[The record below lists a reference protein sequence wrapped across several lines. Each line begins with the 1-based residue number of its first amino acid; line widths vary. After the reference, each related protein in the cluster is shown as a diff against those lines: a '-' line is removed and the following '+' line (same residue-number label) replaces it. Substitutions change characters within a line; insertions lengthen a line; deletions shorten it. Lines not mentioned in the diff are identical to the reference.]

1 MSTQPNPLDPL
12 ATAIADRVWALLQER
27 LADSQ
32 AVQLVGVTE
41 AAKRMGIGKSKL
53 YEMISREDFPRKAIR
68 QIGRRTLVVVSEM
81 ERWVS
86 AQ

>member
-1 MSTQPNPLDPL
+1 MTPLEPL
-12 ATAIADRVWALLQER
+12 AEAIAEMVWVRLQSKFAEN
-27 LADSQ
+27 Q
-32 AVQLVGVTE
+32 ATQLVSITD

-53 YEMISREDFPRKAIR
+53 YEMISREEFPRKAVR

-86 AQ
+86 AR

>member
-12 ATAIADRVWALLQER
+12 AAAIADRVWALLQER
-27 LADSQ
+27 IADSQ

-53 YEMISREDFPRKAIR
+53 YEMIAREDFPRKAIR